1 MVAEGGIPLPAK
13 GSPAAA
19 IAFVVL
25 LCAAVAAAFVFR
37 GKIFKSTGGPTN
49 QVATASDGKQTGAPA
64 PPEPA
69 VVAPPAND
77 TNWMLNLGAAVIPDA
92 TAAGRIHGRNFIC
105 ERAILDGGTLTLR
118 MPARDPTDL
127 GLSIYLYTNKTAG
140 LGGQA
145 VSITTNA
152 TNAPRVRLRWRED
165 QQKNNKTKIFTRAMR
180 CKSSSASLRETG
192 CRGKCI
198 YARPTMRKATWP
210 ELSTLK
216 SANPDRRGNPATA
229 VVRLLAGRRQ
239 TLALAESCTGGC
251 IAHHVTNVPGA
262 SAVFLGGVVAYSN
275 AAKQKFLGVRAKTLA
290 RHGAVSEAVA
300 REMAEG
306 AREKFGADFAL
317 AVTGI
322 AGPAGGT
329 KAKPVGTVF
338 IALAGAPGTVVER
351 KLNPCG
357 REQFKDLTAQ
367 QTLEMLRARL
377 VRD

>member
-1 MVAEGGIPLPAK
+1 MSEFKYACPVCGQHIKCDSSQSGSVMECPTCFQKITVPQAPVTDDPKLIITGTKVGERLVPGVVAEGGIPLPAK

-69 VVAPPAND
+69 VVAPPANE

-105 ERAILDGGTLTLR
+105 ARAIWDGGTLTLR

-145 VSITTNA
+145 VSITSNT

-165 QQKNNKTKIFTRAMR
+165 QQKNNKTKDFHA
-180 CKSSSASLRETG
+180 G
-192 CRGKCI
+192 
-198 YARPTMRKATWP
+198 YALQI
-210 ELSTLK
+210 E
-216 SANPDRRGNPATA
+216 
-229 VVRLLAGRRQ
+229 
-239 TLALAESCTGGC
+239 
-251 IAHHVTNVPGA
+251 
-262 SAVFLGGVVAYSN
+262 
-275 AAKQKFLGVRAKTLA
+275 
-290 RHGAVSEAVA
+290 
-300 REMAEG
+300 
-306 AREKFGADFAL
+306 FGQ
-317 AVTGI
+317 
-322 AGPAGGT
+322 PAGNRLPGKMYLCTPDDEKSYVAGT
-329 KAKPVGTVF
+329 FNAEIRQPR
-338 IALAGAPGTVVER
+338 PPR
-351 KLNPCG
+351 
-357 REQFKDLTAQ
+357 
-367 QTLEMLRARL
+367 
-377 VRD
+377 